1 MQSQRSTAHCSS
13 LNHGAPSHETAAD
26 DTSEVELHPC
36 DFLPLL
42 PSPALQVPA
51 LQTNIAPLLNIKKDL
66 LDVPKLASNVNTL
79 QTSVASVQPLV
90 GIKDTL
96 LKVGCNNML
105 AA

>member
-1 MQSQRSTAHCSS
+1 MRF
-13 LNHGAPSHETAAD
+13 P
-26 DTSEVELHPC
+26 
-36 DFLPLL
+36 LPALFPL
-42 PSPALQVPA
+42 LQVPA
-51 LQTNIAPLLNIKKDL
+51 LQTNIAPLLSIKKDL